1 MYDLCSF
8 FFFFFLQGYALALCE
23 KEISPSMV
31 LIKHFTKESKE
42 DWSREVA
49 ILQNFACKEEP
60 SANLLKYRWHSE
72 GKQKAHLP
80 VFYE

>member
-1 MYDLCSF
+1 MYNLCSF
-8 FFFFFLQGYALALCE
+8 LFQGYALAWCE
-23 KEISPSMV
+23 KKSTSGMV
-31 LIKHFTKESKE
+31 LIKHFAKESKE
-42 DWSREVA
+42 DWSREAA
-49 ILQNFACKEEP
+49 ILQNLACKEEP